1 MFCRKCGAEI
11 PDGSVFCD
19 KCGERTVIIENGQNT
34 EAPYMPNGVSDKRN
48 RIIGILAVGV
58 AAVVVIAV
66 ASAVVFG
73 GRSSREVVK
82 DFFEAVYEDAD
93 ADDFMELFPRQ
104 VTYSMF
110 SAYGGI
116 NNDMAEYYIE
126 SELDDMRGGL
136 RGDQRVRYDI
146 VQNDRYDKDELERL
160 QNELQGEYGI
170 KPSDAR
176 DITVSYNVGYDGQSS
191 AIELQLIKLGRSW
204 YLIDF
209 EELPSGSIGP
219 VI

>member
-176 DITVSYNVGYDGQSS
+176 DITVSYNVGYDVQSS

>member
-19 KCGERTVIIENGQNT
+19 KCGEMTVIIENGQNT
-34 EAPYMPNGVSDKRN
+34 EASYRPNGVSDKRN

>member
-1 MFCRKCGAEI
+1 MLVYNVIDIYFYINIYTKEVKGMFCRKCGAEI

-136 RGDQRVRYDI
+136 RGKKRR
-146 VQNDRYDKDELERL
+146 R
-160 QNELQGEYGI
+160 
-170 KPSDAR
+170 
-176 DITVSYNVGYDGQSS
+176 
-191 AIELQLIKLGRSW
+191 GR
-204 YLIDF
+204 F
-209 EELPSGSIGP
+209 F
-219 VI
+219 

>member
-34 EAPYMPNGVSDKRN
+34 EAPYMTNGVSDKRN